1 MKCLICQK
9 PIGRRTTR
17 TYVTVKAA
25 ATSRPRKVYACEHCQ
40 AEFDK
45 WIDSRAVD
53 TDGTLFDFQVAVR
66 TYKTYAAAVK
76 DMPTCCAVDDVSGIE
91 AQAERDCESPIAL
104 LRDMVRTELDLIDEG
119 EEAAGDYNARQ
130 RRSLYNYWLQLC
142 GSA

>member
-1 MKCLICQK
+1 
-9 PIGRRTTR
+9 
-17 TYVTVKAA
+17 
-25 ATSRPRKVYACEHCQ
+25 
-40 AEFDK
+40 
-45 WIDSRAVD
+45 
-53 TDGTLFDFQVAVR
+53 VR